1 MAPAG
6 PATTLHDH
14 AVENLRFIRST
25 MERAGSFTAVPGK
38 GGMLMGAT
46 ALLAATLSGTSRT
59 PALWLGVWLGD
70 AMIAASIAVIGSVRK
85 ARRSGMPLLS
95 GPTRRFALAYVP
107 ALAAGAVLTV
117 VFVSNGLIER
127 LPGMWLLLY
136 GAALAAGGSFSV
148 RIVPI
153 MGLCFM
159 AFGVLASV
167 APVSWG
173 NLFMAA
179 GFGGLHIAFGLAIA
193 RNHGG

>member
-6 PATTLHDH
+6 PATLHDH
-14 AVENLRFIRST
+14 AVENLRFIRT
-25 MERAGSFTAVPGK
+25 AMERAGSFTAIPGK

-46 ALLAATLSGTSRT
+46 ALVAAVLSGTART
-59 PALWLGVWLGD
+59 PVRWLAVWL
-70 AMIAASIAVIGSVRK
+70 AAAAVAAAIAIIGSIRK
-85 ARRSGMPLLS
+85 ARLSGMPVAAA
-95 GPTRRFALAYVP
+95 PTRRFALAYAP

-117 VFVSNGLIER
+117 VFVSSGLIER

-159 AFGVLASV
+159 ALGTLASI
-167 APVSWG
+167 APVPWG
-173 NLFMAA
+173 NFFMAA